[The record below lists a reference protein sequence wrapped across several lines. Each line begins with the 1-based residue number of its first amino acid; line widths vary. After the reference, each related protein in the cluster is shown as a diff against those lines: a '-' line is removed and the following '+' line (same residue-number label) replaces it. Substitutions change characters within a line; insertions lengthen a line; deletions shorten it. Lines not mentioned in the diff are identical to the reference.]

1 MMKLSGLHLKPPIS
15 PFTLNSTV
23 DMPRCAAMLAYG
35 RKIVILPFRREAN
48 APAEDPDRL
57 IAEKNNPYPC

>member
-1 MMKLSGLHLKPPIS
+1 
-15 PFTLNSTV
+15 
-23 DMPRCAAMLAYG
+23 MLAYG